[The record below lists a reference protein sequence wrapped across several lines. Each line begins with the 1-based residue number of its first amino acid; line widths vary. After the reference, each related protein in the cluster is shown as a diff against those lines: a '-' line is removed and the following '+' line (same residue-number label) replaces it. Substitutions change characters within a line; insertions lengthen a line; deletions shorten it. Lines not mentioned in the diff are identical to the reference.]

1 MKTEKVD
8 MFFRKKAGNECVKVY
23 ENGIAE
29 IKFTSPEILKKL
41 NDVNEIKI
49 TAEVPIKDTGGT
61 IMDKWSD
68 KEDEIKM
75 TMYPLALAA
84 YPFIMFTDWLKRR

>member
-29 IKFTSPEILKKL
+29 IKFTSPDILKKL

-49 TAEVPIKDTGGT
+49 TAEVPVRDTGGS
-61 IMDKWSD
+61 IMDKWS
-68 KEDEIKM
+68 EREEEIKM

-84 YPFIMFTDWLKRR
+84 YPFIMLANRFKK